1 MSNVLIGIIGVIL
14 FIGLALAGALFLGP
28 RFQEA
33 TNNAKASAAV
43 QAVSQV
49 AHAAN
54 LYETTNG
61 QFLTNAL
68 DNASTL
74 RDGGFLKAL
83 PVNPIVAANTP
94 FTIASTGGLSAT
106 RPSFVLM
113 YLGQDT
119 TARDVCIA
127 VERQMGKT
135 DRLDP
140 ALMEQITDFF
150 QRAGP
155 GKSGC
160 HRNRG
165 SFGGNGGQ
173 TGDYLIYYSI

>member
-28 RFQEA
+28 RFQES
-33 TNNAKASAAV
+33 TNNSKASAAV
-43 QAVSQV
+43 QAVAQV

-54 LYETTNG
+54 MYEVNNG
-61 QFLTNAL
+61 KFIVNSLTDVDDLKA
-68 DNASTL
+68 D
-74 RDGGFLKAL
+74 GFLKAT
-83 PVNPIVAANTP
+83 PVNPVVASNTP
-94 FTIASTGGLSAT
+94 FTIASTGGLSPT

-113 YLGQDT
+113 YLGQT
-119 TARDVCIA
+119 TVARDVCIA
-127 VERQMGKT
+127 VEKQMGKT

-140 ALMEQITDFF
+140 ALMEEVTDFF

-165 SFGGNGGQ
+165 SFGSNGGQ
-173 TGDYLIYYSI
+173 AGDYLIYYSI